1 MKITDLRIWQLEGV
15 MDYPHPFWED
25 RLRMPL
31 DIFSKYRNVG
41 PELLAKHPAHLEDD
55 KYKVVCQFLEIETD
69 EGVTGMSGPMFYYST
84 ASYILNSIKPHLIGE
99 DPLRTE
105 YLWDIM
111 YRSNLN
117 ARAGE
122 FTAAIS
128 MVDIALWD
136 LKGKYLGQPVCSL
149 LGGPVQEKI
158 QCYAS
163 ALCCSI
169 EPDKVAAR
177 VKEYIKNGYVGIKIF
192 TRDGPSDG
200 LAGMSRIVE
209 LIERVR
215 SETGPDFKIMIDA
228 WCSWDVPYTIKMSEL
243 LADFDVEWFEEPC
256 LPSLRPSH
264 ARLRERCPVKIA
276 GGEHDFM
283 RWEAKQLM
291 EIGAFDIYQFDVVW
305 AGGISEMMKMTSL
318 CTVYDYPLIP
328 HGVSMQATAAVA
340 FAHNCATVPLLE
352 YLFVEQERF
361 QFFFKETVK
370 PIDGYIHA
378 PTSPGLGMTIDE
390 SKVDSRTEIKL

>member
-1 MKITDLRIWQLEGV
+1 MKIADVRMVQLEGV
-15 MDYPHPFWED
+15 MEYPGLFWED

-31 DIFSKYRNVG
+31 DIYPKYRGLG
-41 PELLAKHPAHLEDD
+41 PDLLMKHPIQIEEGR
-55 KYKVVCQFLEIETD
+55 YQVVSQFLEIETD
-69 EGVTGMSGPMFYYST
+69 EGVTGVSGPMFYPST
-84 ASYILNSIKPHLIGE
+84 AFYILNNIKPHLIGE

-122 FTAAIS
+122 FTAAVS

-136 LKGKYLGQPVCSL
+136 LKGKYLNQPVCGL

-158 QCYAS
+158 PCYAS

-169 EPDKVAAR
+169 EPDKVAVR
-177 VKEYIKNGYVGIKIF
+177 VKEYLKEGYVGAKF
-192 TRDGPSDG
+192 FVRDGPSDG
-200 LAGMSRIVE
+200 QAGVERIVE
-209 LIERVR
+209 LIKTVR
-215 SETGPDFKIMIDA
+215 QAAGPGFKIMIDA
-228 WCSWDVPYTIKMSEL
+228 WCSWDVPYAIKMSEL
-243 LADFDVEWFEEPC
+243 LADYDVEWFEEPC
-256 LPSLRPSH
+256 LPSLRASH

-291 EIGAFDIYQFDVVW
+291 DMGVFDIYQFDVVW
-305 AGGISEMMKMTSL
+305 AGGISEMMKMTNL
-318 CTVYDYPLIP
+318 CALYDYPLIP
-328 HGVSMQATAAVA
+328 HGVSMQATAAIA
-340 FAHNCATVPLLE
+340 FAQNYATVPLLE

-361 QFFFKETVK
+361 QFFLKEKVM
-370 PIDGYIHA
+370 PVDGYIHA
-378 PTSPGLGMTIDE
+378 PTSSGLGMSIDE
-390 SKVDSRTEIKL
+390 SKVDSRTEIKF